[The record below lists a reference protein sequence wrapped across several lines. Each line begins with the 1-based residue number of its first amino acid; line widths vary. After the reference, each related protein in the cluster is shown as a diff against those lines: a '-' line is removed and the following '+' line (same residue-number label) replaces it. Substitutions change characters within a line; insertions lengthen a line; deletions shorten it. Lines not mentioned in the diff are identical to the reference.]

1 MKKIRFSNYI
11 TLIISMFMSLLI
23 FIALTPV
30 NALADDEYRALID
43 TGFESGEFEDWSSFG
58 NKSEIII
65 TKDKVYSG
73 FSALKVQKREE
84 AWSGPALNITDIIAS
99 GEEYLF
105 RAYAISDSAEEISV
119 MMTLKFVDEAGTE
132 SYVNMST
139 TVVGKDKWV
148 LMESSAVIPENVND
162 AIFYFETAN
171 GTDDFCIDD
180 VSVYGYGKKKEE
192 IVYEENETALE
203 FDFEGS
209 TGGWIPR
216 GEVQMEVTDS
226 FSYSGNY
233 SLYVS
238 RKNEHWNAPMVR
250 IASVQPRVNYTY
262 SAYVMYMEK
271 NCPKNHSF
279 SLRLQYNLNGEEIYS
294 TIKSKELQNGTWSK
308 ISGDF
313 MLPANATN
321 VYFYVRADD
330 DNQQQDFENLS
341 FYVDNVKIVDS
352 TAALRIRKRN
362 ITILV
367 FIGLI
372 VLAGIFLLARYF
384 IKKNN
389 ETKAAIRSACI
400 DSMTNAYNRNTYEED
415 IAELEKNTEKCK
427 RIFVTACDV
436 NFLKYINDNYGHDS
450 GDKAIIRCAAVLL
463 RVVGKKGKVYRIGG
477 DEFMCITDNDMTDA
491 INVEFARES
500 ADYKGYPF
508 SAAVGTAYFDPFTDL
523 SGPDIKALVARSDK
537 AMYEHKVEIKKNVD
551 FID

>member
-1 MKKIRFSNYI
+1 MKKIRFSYFVSIVI
-11 TLIISMFMSLLI
+11 TLLICALLS
-23 FIALTPV
+23 PV
-30 NALADDEYRALID
+30 SAFADDEYRALID
-43 TGFESGEFEDWSSFG
+43 TGFESGEFDEWSSFG

-73 FSALKVQKREE
+73 FSALKTQKREE
-84 AWSGPALNITDIIAS
+84 AWSGPALNITDVVTS

-132 SYVNMST
+132 SYANMST

-180 VSVYGYGKKKEE
+180 VSVYGHGKKKEE

-209 TGGWIPR
+209 TDGWIPR
-216 GEVQMEVTDS
+216 GEVVMELTDS
-226 FSYSGNY
+226 FSYSGKH

-238 RKNEHWNAPMVR
+238 GKNEYWNAPMVR
-250 IASVQPRVNYTY
+250 ITSVQPSVNYTY
-262 SAYVMYMEK
+262 SAYVMYIDKEC
-271 NCPKNHSF
+271 NEDHSF

-294 TIKSKELQNGTWSK
+294 VIKSKNLKNGTWSK

-313 MLPANATN
+313 ILPADAAN
-321 VYFYVRADD
+321 VYLYIRADD
-330 DNQQQDFENLS
+330 EKEQQFENLS
-341 FYVDNVKIVDS
+341 FYIDDVEIVDS
-352 TAALRIRKRN
+352 TAALKIRRRN
-362 ITILV
+362 MTIFV
-367 FIGLI
+367 F
-372 VLAGIFLLARYF
+372 AGIIALVGLFLLARYF
-384 IKKNN
+384 IKKSN
-389 ETKAAIRSACI
+389 ETKAAIRGACI

-415 IAELEKNTEKCK
+415 IAELEKDIERCK
-427 RIFVTACDV
+427 KIFVTACDV

-463 RVVGKKGKVYRIGG
+463 KVVGKKGKVYRIGG

-508 SAAVGTAYFDPFTDL
+508 SAAVGTAHYDPFTDL

>member
-23 FIALTPV
+23 FISSSPV
-30 NALADDEYRALID
+30 NTFADDDYKALVD
-43 TGFESGEFEDWSSFG
+43 TGFESGKFDGWTSFG
-58 NKSEIII
+58 NKSEIIV
-65 TKDKVYSG
+65 TNEKMYNG
-73 FSALKVQKREE
+73 FSALKTQNREV
-84 AWSGPALNITDIIAS
+84 AWSGPALNITDIINA

-139 TVVGKDKWV
+139 AVVGKDKWE
-148 LMESSAVIPENVND
+148 LMECSAVIPENAAD
-162 AIFYFETAN
+162 IIFYFETAS

-180 VSVYGYGKKKEE
+180 VSVYGKGKENPE

-203 FDFEGS
+203 FDFEDG

-226 FSYSGNY
+226 FSYSGDY

-238 RKNEHWNAPMVR
+238 GKNQHWNAPMVR
-250 IASVQPRVNYTY
+250 IASVKPKVNYTY
-262 SAYVMYMEK
+262 SVYVMYMDKE
-271 NCPKNHSF
+271 CPENHSF
-279 SLRLQYNLNGEEIYS
+279 SIRLQYNLNGEEIYS
-294 TIKSKELQNGTWSK
+294 TIKSKKLRNGTWSK
-308 ISGDF
+308 ITGDY

-330 DNQQQDFENLS
+330 DYQLEFENLS
-341 FYVDNVKIVDS
+341 FYVDDVKIVDS
-352 TAALRIRKRN
+352 TAALKIRKRN
-362 ITILV
+362 MTIFAIV
-367 FIGLI
+367 GIATVTGL
-372 VLAGIFLLARYF
+372 FFLARYF
-384 IKKNN
+384 IKKSK

-400 DSMTNAYNRNTYEED
+400 DSMTSAYNRNSYEED
-415 IAELEKNTEKCK
+415 IAELEKDTERCK
-427 RIFVTACDV
+427 KVFVTACDV

-463 RVVGKKGKVYRIGG
+463 KVVGKKGKVYRIGG
-477 DEFMCITDNDMTDA
+477 DEFMCITNNDLTDA

-508 SAAVGTAYFDPFTDL
+508 SAAVGTAHFDPFVDL
-523 SGPDIKALVARSDK
+523 GGPDIKALVVRSDK
-537 AMYEHKVEIKKNVD
+537 AMYNHKVEIKKNVD